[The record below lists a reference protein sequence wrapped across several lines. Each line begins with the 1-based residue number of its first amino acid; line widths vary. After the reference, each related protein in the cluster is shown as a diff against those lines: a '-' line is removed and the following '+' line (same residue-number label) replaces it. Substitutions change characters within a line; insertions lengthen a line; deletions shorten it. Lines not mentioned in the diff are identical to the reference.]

1 MNDEHIR
8 YHIRKAV
15 SVVSGITIDRIS
27 DDARFDEDL
36 GMDSLS
42 IIESLVLLEREFK
55 LEPPDADAELKI
67 NSVIELMQLVQVQMS
82 RKAG

>member
-15 SVVSGITIDRIS
+15 SMVSGITIDRIS

-36 GMDSLS
+36 GMDSDRRFPMSGEGRLS
-42 IIESLVLLEREFK
+42 VDPRHA
-55 LEPPDADAELKI
+55 ADL
-67 NSVIELMQLVQVQMS
+67 S
-82 RKAG
+82 